1 MKRTI
6 APGSASGI
14 FLICGG
20 IFVFTGSVS
29 IAAAILLKHNMSS
42 VRLNGTGDVE
52 MLPFI
57 FALVGLIG
65 FATGCGLLTAYFRK
79 QTMLKRLLR
88 NGVSVTAD
96 IIGFPVDYS
105 IRVNRMPVY
114 RVECRYQDPADGVVH
129 IFRSEPITIDP
140 SPFVRVDTVRVY
152 VDREDDYRT
161 YYVDVNSILPEIRQH

>member
-1 MKRTI
+1 MKRAI

-29 IAAAILLKHNMSS
+29 IAAAILLKHNMEA

-52 MLPFI
+52 FLPLI
-57 FALVGLIG
+57 FALSGIIA
-65 FATGCGLLTAYFRK
+65 FAIGCGLLTAYFRK
-79 QTMLKRLLR
+79 QAMRERLFR
-88 NGVSVTAD
+88 NGLFVTAD
-96 IIGFPVDYS
+96 ITGFPVDYS

-114 RVECRYQDPADGVVH
+114 RVECRYQDPVDGVVH

-152 VDREDDYRT
+152 VARDDDYRT
-161 YYVDVNSILPEIRQH
+161 YYVDVNSILPEIRRH